1 MCLTVTF
8 AVERPPL
15 MHACSQVAMRASY
28 PCPVPL
34 RGSSSSCAPCPL
46 LTSLC
51 SVLYLVN
58 VARRRLGNH
67 GPQGRA
73 ARFVPN

>member
-15 MHACSQVAMRASY
+15 MHACSQVATCASY

-34 RGSSSSCAPCPL
+34 RGSSSSCSPCPL
-46 LTSLC
+46 LTR
-51 SVLYLVN
+51 SVLCALP
-58 VARRRLGNH
+58 GEC
-67 GPQGRA
+67 GSQA
-73 ARFVPN
+73 AR

>member
-34 RGSSSSCAPCPL
+34 RGSSSSCSPCPL

-51 SVLYLVN
+51 SVC
-58 VARRRLGNH
+58 
-67 GPQGRA
+67 
-73 ARFVPN
+73 FTW